1 MARPVNRVR
10 FRWLNC
16 ICKSILHA
24 MLATEAETAI
34 LKRVIGPDVGDMPPE
49 AAKALLALGFPESD
63 HARMAEL
70 SAKAQ
75 EGTLTVAEQEELDG
89 YINVS
94 QFIAFFQSK
103 ARVSLKNRGP
113 SSSAA

>member
-1 MARPVNRVR
+1 M
-10 FRWLNC
+10 
-16 ICKSILHA
+16 
-24 MLATEAETAI
+24 
-34 LKRVIGPDVGDMPPE
+34 GDLSPE

-75 EGTLTVAEQEELDG
+75 DRSLTSAEQEELDG

-94 QFIAFFQSK
+94 HFIAFVQSK
-103 ARVSLKNRGP
+103 ARLALKNPKPR
-113 SSSAA
+113 SSAA